1 LQLKT
6 KLERLEKNSL
16 AMQEIEAEEKLA
28 PLRKFVKEQGE
39 KVRELKANKGGVE
52 EIQRAVAELK
62 LRKKALENKE
72 KELLPKDNFN
82 RDLLEDV
89 VKRRKIYNQSY
100 ELYGGVSG
108 LYDFGPVGCKLKN
121 NIISIWKQ
129 HFVDNEDML
138 EVECPSLTPEN
149 VLSASGHIA
158 KFADYMVKDEKT
170 GAYYRADH
178 LLEDFLTKKIQ
189 DKKVK
194 EEEKEKC
201 RALLK
206 QIDNLDLEGLRK
218 NMSELNVKAPLSNN
232 DITEPAL
239 FNLMFKS
246 SIGPGTESPAYFRPE
261 TAQGIFL
268 NFKRLL
274 EFNEGKLPFASAQI
288 GIAYRN
294 EISPRQ
300 GLLRVREFQ
309 MAEIEHFMDPEN
321 KNHPGFDSIKDEKLL
336 LFTKESQTGGEKPQY
351 ISVGEAV
358 EKGILNNETLGY
370 FMARIKLFCLKIGI
384 DPTKMKFR
392 QHMENE
398 MAHYAKD
405 CWDLECLTSH
415 GWVECIGCA
424 DRSCFDLQCH
434 AAASKVSLHAER
446 PLSEPRQEDT
456 CEVATNKK
464 VVGKTFKRQAGKV
477 TGALENLSEEEVKQM
492 EAAFGRGE
500 AFDCQLEDHSTVQ
513 VTSDMVTVKRG
524 TKTVHVEKYLPH
536 VIEPSFGLGRLMY
549 AVLEHN
555 FRAREL
561 DERRTFFSFPA
572 TVAPYKVSLLPLSNK
587 EELLPYIEAI
597 RKQLVELGVTN
608 KVDKSSASVG
618 KRYARTDEI
627 GIPFGITVDFD
638 TVKFNTATLRNR
650 DDLYQ
655 IRAKV
660 DQLPGIVADLVNGK
674 VDWARVK
681 GEYPEHT
688 GQSAD

>member
-1 LQLKT
+1 
-6 KLERLEKNSL
+6 
-16 AMQEIEAEEKLA
+16 MQEIEAEEKLA
-28 PLRKFVKEQGE
+28 PFRKSVKEQGE
-39 KVRELKANKGGVE
+39 KVRELKSKKGDIE

-62 LRKKALENKE
+62 IRKKELENKE

-194 EEEKEKC
+194 EEEKEKY
-201 RALLK
+201 RALVK

-321 KNHPGFDSIKDEKLL
+321 KNHPGFDSIRDEKLL

-434 AAASKVSLHAER
+434 ASASKVSLSAER

-456 CEVATNKK
+456 CEVVTNKK

-477 TGALENLSEEEVKQM
+477 TAALENLGEEDVKQM
-492 EAAFGRGE
+492 EAAFSREE
-500 AFDCQLEDHSTVQ
+500 AFNCQLEDSSTVQ

-555 FRAREL
+555 FKSREL

-572 TVAPYKVSLLPLSNK
+572 SVAPYKVSLLPLSNK
-587 EELLPYIEAI
+587 EELLPYIETI

-655 IRAKV
+655 IRASV
-660 DQLPGIVADLVNGK
+660 DQLPGIVAKLVGGK
-674 VDWARVK
+674 VDWKQVK